1 MGKLIRSSKPFCVL
15 RSIKDKKKKTV
26 VKRGVGVGFLLLA
39 VGLFSTSSFLTT
51 LVKQKLTR
59 TLIEQARVAEGVEL
73 KMAPLRLGELLN
85 GQVGTVDFS
94 AVRLGF
100 AQGPV
105 FTNVA
110 LHSKGGR
117 FDLKALLWQ
126 GEFILEELAE
136 THMQLEL
143 SEEELTALM
152 RRDLPE
158 LEPTVLLKKAGLN
171 WKGFLICLDKGVYPL
186 APVLPER
193 ASDRSLRLAPL
204 GLSVAGVALWAELFN
219 QYASQL
225 SWEFPWRSWPVRL
238 ERFMVT
244 PG

>member
-1 MGKLIRSSKPFCVL
+1 M
-15 RSIKDKKKKTV
+15 

-158 LEPTVLLKKAGLN
+158 LEPTVLLKEGRVELE
-171 WKGFLICLDKGVYPL
+171 GFLDLFGQRR
-186 APVLPER
+186 LPFSAGASLER

-225 SWEFPWRSWPVRL
+225 SWEFPLEIPWPVRL

-244 PG
+244 PGVIQMEWREEAQM